1 MVLLSSARFRSFLC
15 CKHLQ
20 TICIIPPTT
29 LQLVGGSSMEAWR
42 GRHGAAN
49 GSSAPE
55 ATAWSAGDLAFW
67 MCRKSEVL
75 TDFFCDFMIFYVD
88 WSYRNYRTWLF
99 YRLCQFAAC
108 SFFYAFCVSHRSAFV
123 TSMAPKGVPHGL
135 PQVIAC
141 CLPSLCFVPSL
152 GKGRSSEQRLFLRS
166 QMEQRQVETEE
177 TWQKR
182 WEESDE
188 EPNLNNLNIY
198 IYIIYN
204 MYILGITQIWA
215 WVKLGALKYLMKP
228 GWSWYMAWCQTWQKS
243 VVLWV

>member
-108 SFFYAFCVSHRSAFV
+108 SFFTLFVSAIAQPLLHRWPQRESPWAPSGDRMLLAFAVFRALPWERPQRTTFVSALADGTKASGDGRNL
-123 TSMAPKGVPHGL
+123 TKKMGGV
-135 PQVIAC
+135 
-141 CLPSLCFVPSL
+141 
-152 GKGRSSEQRLFLRS
+152 
-166 QMEQRQVETEE
+166 
-177 TWQKR
+177 
-182 WEESDE
+182 
-188 EPNLNNLNIY
+188 
-198 IYIIYN
+198 
-204 MYILGITQIWA
+204 
-215 WVKLGALKYLMKP
+215 
-228 GWSWYMAWCQTWQKS
+228 GWRAKS
-243 VVLWV
+243 